1 MKIFS
6 DNVEI
11 PTKEIENLNIKSEP
25 TFYSHQDYHENPT
38 SPVDDQYNGD
48 SDSSK
53 NCNEPLATYYTQGR
67 DNKKSLPKNKLGYRH
82 PTTTSNQTNSKHLN
96 QPNCR
101 SSRTEPRH
109 RNRPVMKTRHS
120 VDKNDL
126 ITRCAIRQST
136 NHWAQW
142 CPERNNQDQKT
153 FTVNEI
159 VLHQSVYNNT
169 QELKT
174 LMSETWSSALLD
186 GGASKTVWE
195 KVQFN
200 Q

>member
-1 MKIFS
+1 MSTSYITYGITICHLLGCRLLKSVNIPSIKEQLVKATVTDLKFEEVKFKLMKIFS

-67 DNKKSLPKNKLGYRH
+67 DNKKSLSKNKLGYRH

-101 SSRTEPRH
+101 SSQTEPRH

-142 CPERNNQDQKT
+142 CPERNNQD
-153 FTVNEI
+153 
-159 VLHQSVYNNT
+159 
-169 QELKT
+169 
-174 LMSETWSSALLD
+174 
-186 GGASKTVWE
+186 
-195 KVQFN
+195 
-200 Q
+200 